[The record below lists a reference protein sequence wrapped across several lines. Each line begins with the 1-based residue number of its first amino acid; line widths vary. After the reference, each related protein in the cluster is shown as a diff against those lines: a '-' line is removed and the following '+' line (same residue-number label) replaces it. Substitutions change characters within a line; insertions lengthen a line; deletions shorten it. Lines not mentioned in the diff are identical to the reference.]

1 MEFEV
6 MSWRPLER
14 VFFLEE
20 VGHLDRA
27 GAEILDELAVVPCGP
42 QKTLDASG
50 VSGRRH
56 GVDGFDLGW
65 VHVEP
70 ILVDVV
76 AEETDARLTHECF
89 LRRDLNVA
97 LMQTVEY
104 PGEYVSVV
112 LVVRVYTDVV
122 AERGHKF

>member
-1 MEFEV
+1 

-76 AEETDARLTHECF
+76 AEETDAWLTHECF

-104 PGEYVSVV
+104 LGEYVSVV